1 MLMDIQRESSAT
13 IKAPPIPYQQASPPT
28 RQKIIEFDCRG
39 LEFTEFKPEVS
50 ILSPRHVVIL
60 NLLKGEWLAIGI
72 ESGSKFTAIELTEGE
87 WFDYDEKAGEEV
99 SIKDLKW
106 EIRRN

>member
-1 MLMDIQRESSAT
+1 M
-13 IKAPPIPYQQASPPT
+13 SPPT
-28 RQKIIEFDCRG
+28 RQKVIEFDCRG
-39 LEFTEFKPEVS
+39 LEFTEFKPEVIAHLICFS
-50 ILSPRHVVIL
+50 RDLTNIQIKSQ
-60 NLLKGEWLAIGI
+60 GEWLATGI
-72 ESGSKFTAIELTEGE
+72 ESGSKFVAIDLTEGE